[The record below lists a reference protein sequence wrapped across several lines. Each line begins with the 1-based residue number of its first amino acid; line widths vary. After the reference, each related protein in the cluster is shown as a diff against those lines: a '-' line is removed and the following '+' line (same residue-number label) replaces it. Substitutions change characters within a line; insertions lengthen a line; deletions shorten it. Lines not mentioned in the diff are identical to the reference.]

1 MSSIFFLILPANMS
15 SKDTLSRMNFNG
27 ANGIPFVFII
37 DFKKE
42 NLLLYKMNELKEE
55 GIYYQTPGSSC
66 LPEKFEKK
74 EFYFEKDP
82 VSFERY
88 QKGFSIV
95 FDAIQRGDSFLLNL
109 TFPTKI
115 KTNLTLKEVFDH
127 SMAKYKLL
135 FKDKFVVFSPE
146 PFITIKGNTISS
158 YPMKGTI
165 DAGIENAKEKLLN
178 NIKEVSEHNTIVDLI
193 RNDLSMVSKKVKV
206 EKFRYVEK
214 IKTHEKELL
223 QTSSKISGELADDW
237 QSRVGDIIFKL
248 LPAGSISGAP
258 KKKTL
263 EIIEEAEGYD
273 RGFFTGVFGYF
284 DGENL
289 DSAVMIRFIE
299 KQGNQ
304 LIFKSGG
311 GVTSFSECKQEYV
324 ELIDKVYVPIT
335 HTS

>member
-1 MSSIFFLILPANMS
+1 MNG
-15 SKDTLSRMNFNG
+15 SKDTLSQMNSYG
-27 ANGIPFVFII
+27 ERGIPFVFII
-37 DFKKE
+37 DFRKE
-42 NLLLYKMNELKEE
+42 NLLLYRTEELDKE
-55 GIYYQTPGSSC
+55 GIYLQFSGFSN
-66 LPEKFEKK
+66 LPDKSEKK
-74 EFYFEKDP
+74 SFYFEKEP
-82 VSFERY
+82 VSLARY
-88 QKGFSIV
+88 QKGFSV
-95 FDAIQRGDSFLLNL
+95 VYDAIQRGDTFLLNL
-109 TFPTKI
+109 TFPTKL
-115 KTNLTLKEVFDH
+115 KTNLSIKEVFDH
-127 SMAKYKLL
+127 SKAKYKLL

-146 PFITIKGNTISS
+146 PFITIKENIISS

-193 RNDLSMVSKKVKV
+193 RNDLSMVAKKVRVDKL
-206 EKFRYVEK
+206 RYVEN

-223 QTSSKISGELADDW
+223 QTSSKISGELTDDW
-237 QSRVGDIIFKL
+237 RSRVGDIIYKL

-273 RGFFTGVFGYF
+273 RGFFTGVFAYF

-299 KQGNQ
+299 KQGDK

-311 GVTSFSECKQEYV
+311 GVTSFSECEQEYL
-324 ELIDKVYVPIT
+324 ELIDKVYVPII
-335 HTS
+335 